1 MAADFI
7 ITITDR
13 SRSGE
18 FAAWFQQQGATL
30 VLTALGRGTATMEI
44 LDYLGLEASEKAVL
58 LCMLPSRSGLLRKAA
73 RELWLD
79 VPGRGVMMAVPV
91 FSIGGASAKA
101 YLLQGEAENRM
112 EKEGTH
118 ERMIVIANQGFTDKV
133 MDAARAAGATGGT
146 AVHAKG
152 TGTELAKKFFGVS
165 LAAEKELIFI
175 LSAAETRK
183 PIMKAIMEKAG
194 MQTDAQALAFS
205 LPVTDL
211 AGLRQLLAQPKV
223 AAIGEIGLDYYWA
236 ENPPRDFQ
244 QMVFRK
250 QLALAEEL
258 DLPVIV
264 HDREAHGDSLSIIR
278 EFPAVTGVFHCFSGS
293 PEMAEELLKRGW
305 YLGFDGPITY
315 KNARRAP
322 EVAAITPL
330 ERMVVE
336 TDAPY
341 LSPVPV
347 RGRRNDSRYLP
358 HVIAKLAEW
367 KGVTPEEMTRITC
380 ENGKRLF
387 RLG

>member
-58 LCMLPSRSGLLRKAA
+58 LCMLPSRSVLLRKAA

-118 ERMIVIANQGFTDKV
+118 ELIIVIANQGFTDKV

-146 AVHAKG
+146 SVHAKG

-211 AGLRQLLAQPKV
+211 AGLRQL
-223 AAIGEIGLDYYWA
+223 GE
-236 ENPPRDFQ
+236 
-244 QMVFRK
+244 
-250 QLALAEEL
+250 
-258 DLPVIV
+258 
-264 HDREAHGDSLSIIR
+264 
-278 EFPAVTGVFHCFSGS
+278 
-293 PEMAEELLKRGW
+293 
-305 YLGFDGPITY
+305 
-315 KNARRAP
+315 
-322 EVAAITPL
+322 
-330 ERMVVE
+330 
-336 TDAPY
+336 
-341 LSPVPV
+341 
-347 RGRRNDSRYLP
+347 
-358 HVIAKLAEW
+358 
-367 KGVTPEEMTRITC
+367 
-380 ENGKRLF
+380 
-387 RLG
+387 